1 MMIFFLTYLQVIDII
16 VYINFK
22 EKKMIN
28 KNELG
33 ESAIS
38 SISLAIEHPD
48 AFFMSDDDNTRLYAI
63 NIGLNVIGT
72 TRIIADATVKGEIKS
87 IKEMVDVLLQLKNIN
102 DSMITD
108 EMITD
113 IVAVVENRIKLRKKN
128 K

>member
-1 MMIFFLTYLQVIDII
+1 
-16 VYINFK
+16 
-22 EKKMIN
+22 MIN
-28 KNELG
+28 KNKLG

-38 SISLAIEHPD
+38 SINLAIEHPD
-48 AFFMSDDDNTRLYAI
+48 SFFMSDDDNTRLYAI

-72 TRIIADATVKGEIKS
+72 TRVIADATVKGEIKS
-87 IKEMVDVLLQLKNIN
+87 IKEMVDVLLQLKNTN

-113 IVAVVENRIKLRKKN
+113 IVAVVENRIKIRKQN